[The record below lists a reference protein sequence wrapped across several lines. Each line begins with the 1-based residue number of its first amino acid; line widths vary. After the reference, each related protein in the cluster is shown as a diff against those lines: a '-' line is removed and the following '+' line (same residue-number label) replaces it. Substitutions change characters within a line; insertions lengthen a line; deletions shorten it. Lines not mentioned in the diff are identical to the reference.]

1 MLGQQHPGLPGTRCA
16 LPADPHGAEQSRS
29 VPSGRAS
36 PCPVRSAHSI
46 CCWAPRRAR
55 PGTAGSNYSPSAGEG
70 KGDLG
75 PRFMSCREEGA
86 RGLSWP

>member
-36 PCPVRSAHSI
+36 PCLVRSAHSI
-46 CCWAPRRAR
+46 CCWAPRRACPAQLGAITAPLQER
-55 PGTAGSNYSPSAGEG
+55 GKVTSDPDLCPAGRRGPG
-70 KGDLG
+70 D
-75 PRFMSCREEGA
+75 
-86 RGLSWP
+86 

>member
-36 PCPVRSAHSI
+36 PCPVHSAHSI

-55 PGTAGSNYSPSAGEG
+55 PAQLAAITAPLQERGKVTSDPDLCRAGR
-70 KGDLG
+70 LG
-75 PRFMSCREEGA
+75 PG
-86 RGLSWP
+86 G